1 MLSVNRQAYEIVQTV
16 IKEAPALRV
25 GVFTLRNGATV
36 IDMGVECA
44 GGFKAAEYF
53 TLAGMGGLGSVRYEA
68 FDLDGYILPAVRVYV
83 WMPAIA
89 CLSSHVAGWSVRSG
103 EWSPIVAGP
112 IRSIRGV
119 DVFSRAMSYRDQ
131 SDVGVVTLQMP
142 RLPDED
148 LAEAIAQGAGID
160 PRRLYILVAKTASIV
175 GSVQVPA
182 RSVEQIMPKLFDLG
196 FDVTKVTAAMG
207 VAPIAPLCEDELK
220 AIGRVNDCI
229 LYGVET
235 HVWADCEDEE
245 IVKILNDAVLCTKD
259 RYGTPFEEIF
269 RDYGYDFFKVP
280 RELDSPARIVISNI
294 RTGRVFSAGVINREL
309 LKRSLLK

>member
-1 MLSVNRQAYEIVQTV
+1 MLSVNKQAYEIVQT
-16 IKEAPALRV
+16 IIEEAEALRV
-25 GVFTLRNGATV
+25 GVFTLGNRTTV
-36 IDMGVECA
+36 VDMGVNCA

-68 FDLDGYILPAVRVYV
+68 FDLDGFILPAVRVYV
-83 WMPAIA
+83 WMPAVA
-89 CLSSHVAGWSVRSG
+89 CLSSHVAGWSVKSG
-103 EWSPIVAGP
+103 EWNPIVAGP
-112 IRSIRGV
+112 ARSIRGV
-119 DVFSRAMSYRDQ
+119 DVFSRAMAYKDP

-148 LAEAIAQGAGID
+148 LAEAIAEGAGIS

-196 FDVTKVTAAMG
+196 FDVTKVTAGMG

-220 AIGRVNDCI
+220 AMGRVNDCI

-235 HVWADCEDEE
+235 HVWADCEDAE
-245 IVKILNDAVLCTKD
+245 IERILDDAVLCTKD

-269 RDYGYDFFKVP
+269 REYGYDFFKIP
-280 RELDSPARIVISNI
+280 RELDSPARIVVSNV
-294 RTGRVFSAGVINREL
+294 RTGRVFKAGVINKDL
-309 LKRSLLK
+309 LKRSLLQ